1 MLSVTSPQKGPEH
14 LDSKSTKDFGPDDSA
29 HLYFFQYDYSNPPV
43 NRNLTPLTEENY
55 NMLINY
61 TSQETLLEHVIVII
75 FC

>member
-1 MLSVTSPQKGPEH
+1 MLAVTNPQKGPEH
-14 LDSKSTKDFGPDDSA
+14 LDSKSTKDSGPDDSA